1 MIHDQAK
8 ELRQLVQLDQRC
20 RPAPSASAPR
30 IVAVIG
36 GKGGVG
42 ASTLAVQL
50 AAAIQAGGC
59 QALLVDADPIAAAA
73 TALCRLEP
81 RHSLLDVLAGRRKC
95 RETILPGPA
104 GILVLPGPC
113 ADDHDGASAEPSQAH
128 LIAEL
133 RSPDHRADVVLIDAG
148 CGTTASARRFWQ
160 AADLVVVVTSPDI
173 VAMMDAYAAI
183 KIATEGRASTP
194 IVIVVNRAKSE
205 DEAADVQ
212 GRLSRACQ
220 RFLGLPIA
228 CAGWLPEAAAGNL
241 AVALRE
247 HVAPLAA
254 EIVRKLSQPGRAPVG
269 APVQRHDAAVA
280 ATHA

>member
-8 ELRQLVQLDQRC
+8 ELRQLVQLDQRH
-20 RPAPSASAPR
+20 RPAPSASAPG

-50 AAAIQAGGC
+50 AAAVQAGGW
-59 QALLVDADPIAAAA
+59 QSLLVDADPTAAGA

-81 RHSLLDVLAGRRKC
+81 RHTLLDVLAGRRKW
-95 RETILPGPA
+95 RETVLPGPG
-104 GILVLPGPC
+104 GIQVLPGPC
-113 ADDHDGASAEPSQAH
+113 ADDRSQDCTEPSQAR

-148 CGTTASARRFWQ
+148 CGSTAGARRFWH
-160 AADLVVVVTSPDI
+160 AADLVVVATSPDI
-173 VAMMDAYAAI
+173 VALMDAYAAI

-194 IVIVVNRAKSE
+194 IVIVVNRAKNE

-220 RFLGLPIA
+220 RFLG
-228 CAGWLPEAAAGNL
+228 
-241 AVALRE
+241 
-247 HVAPLAA
+247 
-254 EIVRKLSQPGRAPVG
+254 
-269 APVQRHDAAVA
+269 
-280 ATHA
+280 